1 MVAGRCDLIIEQG
14 EDWACQ
20 FQFLDDYDNAKQL
33 VNPARMDIVDQ
44 VGSVLYSLMTEDDPA
59 PDQIPSLVIS
69 GEIGLIQA
77 YIPSAVTDTFP
88 PGQYKYDLFTSQDD
102 GDVYA
107 GNQVGRQLFGTVTVN
122 KRITET
128 F

>member
-14 EDWACQ
+14 EDWSCQ
-20 FQFLDDYDNAKQL
+20 FQMLDDYDNPKQL

-44 VGSVLYSLMTEDDPA
+44 IGQILYSCVTDDDP
-59 PDQIPSLVIS
+59 PVDEIPSLIVS
-69 GEIGLIQA
+69 GDIGLVQA
-77 YIPSAVTDTFP
+77 YIPSAVTSNFP
-88 PGQYKYDLFTSQDD
+88 PGIYSYDLFTSQDD

-107 GNQVGRQLFGTVTVN
+107 GNQIGRQVFGTVTVN
-122 KRITET
+122 RRITES

>member
-33 VNPARMDIVDQ
+33 INPARMDIVDSIGQ
-44 VGSVLYSLMTEDDPA
+44 ILYSLMTEDDPD
-59 PDQIPSLVIS
+59 PDVIPSLTIS
-69 GEIGLIQA
+69 GSIGLIQA
-77 YIPSAVTDTFP
+77 FIPASVTNSFP
-88 PGQYKYDLFTSQDD
+88 PGQYKYDLFTTQDD
-102 GDVYA
+102 GDEYA
-107 GNQVGRQLFGTVTVN
+107 GNQIGRQLYGSVTVN